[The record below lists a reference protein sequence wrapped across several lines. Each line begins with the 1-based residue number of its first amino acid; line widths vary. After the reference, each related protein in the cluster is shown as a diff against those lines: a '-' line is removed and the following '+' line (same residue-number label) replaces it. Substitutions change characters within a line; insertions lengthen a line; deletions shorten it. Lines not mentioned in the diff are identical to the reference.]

1 MELVKCLGIFQN
13 SENLEAPEIL
23 QSPDR
28 VYHGTNGYLKV
39 TRDVNPDIKKYLEA
53 FKELGNEIHKD
64 LNQQHPLGYSEV
76 LLNIANGYRQ
86 SSAYTFL
93 KPIKERTNLYVVNHT
108 TVTKIL
114 FDENKNAVGV
124 VAVTEDGR
132 IKTYLATK

>member
-1 MELVKCLGIFQN
+1 MYKKSSCPVLEYAV
-13 SENLEAPEIL
+13 NLFAI
-23 QSPDR
+23 R
-28 VYHGTNGYLKV
+28 VLLYFSLALKIIS
-39 TRDVNPDIKKYLEA
+39 TY
-53 FKELGNEIHKD
+53 D